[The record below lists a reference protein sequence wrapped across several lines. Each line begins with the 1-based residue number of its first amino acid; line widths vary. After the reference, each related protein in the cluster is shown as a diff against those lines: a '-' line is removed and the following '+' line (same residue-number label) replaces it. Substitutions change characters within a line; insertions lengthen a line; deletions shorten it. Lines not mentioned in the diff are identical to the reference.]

1 LIETRALC
9 RDLPGGPRL
18 VFSDVHV
25 PQGGRLLVLG
35 PSGAGKSTWLS
46 LAGGL
51 LAPTSGEITVAGQA
65 LQGLAAGE
73 RDAWRGRQVGFLP
86 QRLHLVDAFTVREN
100 LALAYFALRR
110 PVDPLAIEAALSGL
124 GVADLAGRRPG
135 QISGG
140 QAQRVALA
148 RAVLMAPRVVLADEP
163 TASLDDQAAATAL
176 DLLESTALRCGAT
189 LVIATH
195 DRRVLQAQ
203 SGAQRLEVVSP

>member
-65 LQGLAAGE
+65 LQGMAAGQ

-86 QRLHLVDAFTVREN
+86 QRLHLVEAFTVREN

-110 PVDPLAIEAALSGL
+110 PVDPLAIEAAWAPTR
-124 GVADLAGRRPG
+124 ADLWWTGAACGAGARRVDGAAGGVGRRTHSQPG
-135 QISGG
+135 RSGG
-140 QAQRVALA
+140 GHSLGPARVDGSAMWRNA
-148 RAVLMAPRVVLADEP
+148 RHRHP
-163 TASLDDQAAATAL
+163 
-176 DLLESTALRCGAT
+176 
-189 LVIATH
+189 
-195 DRRVLQAQ
+195 
-203 SGAQRLEVVSP
+203 